1 MIKVFEENLEDQ
13 YLLGY
18 LIERKLQGKETVLT
32 KRKGRFNPDKDRKV
46 ECYARDYFWQKH
58 RVLAKKNNFLWEI
71 YKVDGVDFDYRAD
84 LKFFNLVTDLKE
96 DGSSYGS
103 GTNTS
108 KRLVISEEMYE
119 KAKKPDSVYICVV
132 LDLLIGGK
140 EELYF
145 VINDLYDVLTGSDN
159 KYAKTEN
166 GIWFNIKNYLKGIN
180 RV

>member
-1 MIKVFEENLEDQ
+1 MIQVFAENLEDQ

-32 KRKGRFNPDKDRKV
+32 KSRGRSTQDKDRKA
-46 ECYARDYFWQKH
+46 ECFVRDYFWQKDM
-58 RVLAKKNNFLWEI
+58 VLAKKNNFLWEI
-71 YKVDGVDFDYRAD
+71 YKVDGINFEYVAD

-108 KRLVISEEMYE
+108 KKLVISEEMFE
-119 KAKKPDSVYICVV
+119 KAKTPNSVYICVV

-140 EELYF
+140 EELF
-145 VINDLYDVLTGSDN
+145 FIVNDLYKVMTTDDN
-159 KYAKTEN
+159 RYAKTEN
-166 GIWFNIKNYLKGIN
+166 GIWFNIKNYLKGIG